1 MFIRLLIF
9 IGIFSVLAPHAWA
22 APDRVPARL
31 FMQGREAEG
40 VDITLAQFNDRRI
53 RVFDQQTAYRND
65 QKACVRFELPAELPW
80 ADTPLRL
87 ELEAYNDD
95 RTYMRAIWFEVDG
108 IGGYLDVQRVDEGQ
122 HRGSGT
128 IAPRERK
135 RWNLLLDNLPL
146 SLEGKTTTIVD
157 LDVVL
162 RQPGPHTICAWIST
176 YAKYGPESWITL
188 DVVGS
193 PAPGS
198 SDRQAGTR
206 PAPAATDGKQPRSR
220 RTAADPCSRWTWQL
234 KDHGLQV
241 ALKQRPDSAAL
252 YDQPVCSVLEVS
264 STRGG
269 RPETLL
275 HSYDLNANEPRMPG
289 YLLNYKFAN
298 YFPRSGL
305 VVLQRARALR
315 LYDVTTH
322 TLSQPVGPR
331 ECIGVDAQ
339 SSNSKRLEALE
350 DGQYLYGV
358 AVNCHPFLLSTKRPG
373 HTYKYLETI
382 GTYALFADQAG
393 RIQAAEPQTKRLYK
407 FAARA
412 GRDARFSL
420 TYFLNDRGMA
430 AYRQKNY
437 MQAAKWFNR
446 AAAVTP
452 ADYLYPHTNLAGSM
466 ALAGLTREA
475 LEQLQRACALDRS
488 FTRPRM
494 LRDSDFDS
502 LRNYKQFRE
511 ILNGVCAED

>member
-1 MFIRLLIF
+1 MFIKMLIF
-9 IGIFSVLAPHAWA
+9 IGIFVALAPHASA

-40 VDITLAQFNDRRI
+40 VDITLARFNDRRI
-53 RVFDQQTAYRND
+53 RVLDQQTAYRND
-65 QKACVRFELPAELPW
+65 RKACVRLELPAELPW

-128 IAPRERK
+128 IAPGERK
-135 RWNLLLDNLPL
+135 RWALPLDDLSL

-176 YAKYGPESWITL
+176 YAQYGPESWITL

-193 PAPGS
+193 PAQGS
-198 SDRQAGTR
+198 SGPQAGAG
-206 PAPAATDGKQPRSR
+206 PAPAVSDSKQPRSR
-220 RTAADPCSRWTWQL
+220 RTTADPCSRWTWLL
-234 KDHGLQV
+234 KDRGLQL
-241 ALKQRPDSAAL
+241 ALKQHPDSTAL
-252 YDQPVCSVLEVS
+252 YDQPVCSVLEIS
-264 STRGG
+264 STRSGK
-269 RPETLL
+269 PETLL
-275 HSYDLNANEPRMPG
+275 YSFDLNAKEPRKPG
-289 YLLNYKFAN
+289 YLLNYKLAN

-305 VVLQRARALR
+305 VVLQRARDLR
-315 LYDVTTH
+315 LYDVMTH
-322 TLSQPVGPR
+322 TLSPPVGPR
-331 ECIGVDAQ
+331 ECIGEDAQ
-339 SSNSKRLEALE
+339 SSNIKRLQALE
-350 DGQYLYGV
+350 DGRYLYGV
-358 AVNCHPFLLSTKRPG
+358 AVSCHPFLLSTQRPG
-373 HTYKYLETI
+373 QTFKYLETI
-382 GTYALFADQAG
+382 GTYALFEDKAG
-393 RIQAAEPQTKRLYK
+393 GFLAAEPETTRLYK
-407 FAARA
+407 FTARDD
-412 GRDARFSL
+412 RDARFSL

-430 AYRQKNY
+430 AYRQKDY
-437 MQAAKWFNR
+437 MQAAKWFDR

-466 ALAGLTREA
+466 ALAGLTMEA
-475 LEQLQRACALDRS
+475 LAQLRRACVLDRS

-502 LRNYKQFRE
+502 LRNYSQFRE
-511 ILNGVCAED
+511 ILQGVCAED